1 MPFTA
6 SVKLQELNLESEEV
20 EVTLDTVTIN
30 DITLPFEIR
39 PREEYSDALDDFF
52 IRTSEWIN
60 YISEVLLFSHVGS
73 KMPISDFS
81 VQPQIK
87 GPRRRRHSASADLPS
102 PKITIKDK
110 NLDAISRNL
119 SRNLF
124 HHSISQLV
132 TNFEV
137 FLNEITEDLLWRNV
151 ALLSTEQKQLTNKE
165 IFELGDIDEIKTSL
179 IQTKVMEHAMS
190 AYPKRVDSFQKL
202 FHIGVHSKK
211 SPLELPIVQ
220 DLMEVRNV
228 IQHNDGH
235 CSPQYLARMG
245 GYDEAEYT
253 RLLKREHSQV
263 KIDFVWLLNL
273 GVKLAELAE
282 YIDLEASLKWKTT
295 RNSDE

>member
-1 MPFTA
+1 M
-6 SVKLQELNLESEEV
+6 ESEVV
-20 EVTLDTVTIN
+20 ELTLDTVTIN
-30 DITLPFEIR
+30 DISLPFKIR

-52 IRTSEWIN
+52 IRTSEWFN

-81 VQPQIK
+81 VKPQIK
-87 GPRRRRHSASADLPS
+87 GPRRRRSSASEDLPT

-137 FLNEITEDLLWRNV
+137 FLNEITEELLWRNV

-211 SPLELPIVQ
+211 SPIELPVVQ

-235 CSPQYLARMG
+235 CSPNTLLEWDTMMRQS
-245 GYDEAEYT
+245 T
-253 RLLKREHSQV
+253 R
-263 KIDFVWLLNL
+263 D
-273 GVKLAELAE
+273 
-282 YIDLEASLKWKTT
+282 Y
-295 RNSDE
+295 